1 MKDRLIGTGVPF
13 THIARITGY
22 LATTARFNYAKHC
35 ELNDRVKHTTTNQ
48 PLLMQKPHNK
58 V

>member
-35 ELNDRVKHTTTNQ
+35 ELNDRVKHTTTNTAATNA
-48 PLLMQKPHNK
+48 KAA
-58 V
+58 